1 MRNIRLALRLLCH
14 AGVLWGCL
22 PVLSGSA
29 SEPLELTAGVTHVDV
44 CGGWP
49 SFVTLQ
55 DGTILAV
62 RGDRARRSND
72 GGLTWSRP
80 QPFVAHPE
88 MGIKA
93 ILRLRS
99 GKLGVILVRVDGIPN
114 VGADAAN
121 FRSVTVAFA
130 TSADEGESWSPA
142 VAMNRYRTHGIP
154 HVDTL
159 IQTRR
164 GRLILPVRTSFTA
177 SRPPGSGA
185 YGLVDGKRRKIAGH
199 TTYPEMDITF
209 CYLSDDEGLTWR
221 KSRGYVFGWDR
232 ESRMGCFPCDE
243 PVVVEL
249 KDGRILMLCR
259 TTIGQLY
266 RVYSADGGENWG
278 PPEPAGLASAYAPCM
293 IRRIPQT
300 KDLVVVWNQA
310 SHEEIRS
317 GYERNRLSVAIS
329 QDEGRTWKQGKTLFR
344 SHLPAVGLLNPS
356 PVTGHVAI
364 RAFVGEIP
372 TDFASADYPNIHFH
386 GDNILV
392 HYDRNPKFGPEAGA
406 YWTLRVFPIT
416 ALYK

>member
-1 MRNIRLALRLLCH
+1 MCIRD
-14 AGVLWGCL
+14 
-22 PVLSGSA
+22 S
-29 SEPLELTAGVTHVDV
+29 
-44 CGGWP
+44 
-49 SFVTLQ
+49 
-55 DGTILAV
+55 
-62 RGDRARRSND
+62 
-72 GGLTWSRP
+72 
-80 QPFVAHPE
+80 
-88 MGIKA
+88 
-93 ILRLRS
+93 
-99 GKLGVILVRVDGIPN
+99 
-114 VGADAAN
+114 
-121 FRSVTVAFA
+121 
-130 TSADEGESWSPA
+130 
-142 VAMNRYRTHGIP
+142 
-154 HVDTL
+154 
-159 IQTRR
+159 
-164 GRLILPVRTSFTA
+164 
-177 SRPPGSGA
+177 
-185 YGLVDGKRRKIAGH
+185 
-199 TTYPEMDITF
+199 
-209 CYLSDDEGLTWR
+209 
-221 KSRGYVFGWDR
+221 
-232 ESRMGCFPCDE
+232 DE

-392 HYDRNPKFGPEAGA
+392 HYDRNPKFGPQAGA